1 MNDDDEFPPLK
12 VTDAPETIWLVY
24 GDIERDCTHA
34 ECARGGD
41 VSWCEDS
48 QFASDVRYV
57 RADVSDER
65 VRVLREALQDIIDPI
80 AAWKRDL
87 KDGYTLNGAMCVQMA
102 NDPETYRNIAR
113 KALEATQ

>member
-65 VRVLREALQDIIDPI
+65 VRVLREALRPWVDSEGGRL
-80 AAWKRDL
+80 W
-87 KDGYTLNGAMCVQMA
+87 VW
-102 NDPETYRNIAR
+102 PETALQSALQNSRA
-113 KALEATQ
+113 ALEATK